1 MLDITLMDIAVVTF
15 VVVKNMA
22 HDAIIGWDQLYQH
35 GWSYHAKD
43 DTMQWGTTCL
53 PVLDVVTSYETAAV
67 ESGCLNDV
75 FRKYLFWENRVSSQR
90 PIYLK

>member
-1 MLDITLMDIAVVTF
+1 MADNVADIGVVTF

-22 HDAIIGWDQLYQH
+22 HEAIIGWDQLYRH
-35 GWSYHAKD
+35 GWSYHTED
-43 DTMQWGTTCL
+43 DTMQWGTTRL
-53 PVLDVVTSYETAAV
+53 PVLDVVTSYEMAAV

-75 FRKYLFWENRVSSQR
+75 PKISICFWRTGVSYQR